1 MNNQASFK
9 LSPYH
14 QLNHE
19 QTLLV
24 QKILNFA
31 VAHIANQSYPAIFT
45 IYGAAGTGK
54 SVVLSALFDQL
65 QKLSRQKS
73 GKLYKTQNY
82 FLVNHPELLKVYKQ
96 IAGPIKE
103 LYKKNYMRPTSFI
116 NQLDKKQSSAD
127 IVVIDE
133 AHLLLSQ
140 ADHYNN
146 FYHDNQLSEIIKRA
160 KIVILV
166 FDETQVLRMKSFWT
180 RERLEAIT
188 HQYTHEDYQLQHQF
202 RMMAP
207 DSLVKWFDSFTQGK
221 LMPLTKEMWHNYDFR
236 IFTDA
241 EKCGKKL

>member
-116 NQLDKKQSSAD
+116 NQLDKK
-127 IVVIDE
+127 
-133 AHLLLSQ
+133 
-140 ADHYNN
+140 
-146 FYHDNQLSEIIKRA
+146 A
-160 KIVILV
+160 KQRRYCC
-166 FDETQVLRMKSFWT
+166 DR
-180 RERLEAIT
+180 
-188 HQYTHEDYQLQHQF
+188 
-202 RMMAP
+202 
-207 DSLVKWFDSFTQGK
+207 
-221 LMPLTKEMWHNYDFR
+221 
-236 IFTDA
+236 
-241 EKCGKKL
+241 